1 MAAKRPLCN
10 YAGVITEKSDSDSI
24 AGLVIGTDV
33 QAYDGDLAAIAA
45 ISATSGLLKKTA
57 ANTWS
62 LDTTAYGTGTVTAVS
77 VAAANGFAGSV
88 ANASTTPAITI
99 ETSIT
104 GILKG
109 NGTAISAA
117 SAGSD
122 YAPATSGSAILKGN
136 GAGGFSSAAAGT
148 DYLAPAAIGSTAQAW
163 DADLDAIAALAGTS
177 GYLKK
182 TAANTWTLDTTGVVE
197 RQYTWVISS
206 LAVGGVLGPRLKSAK
221 TCVRLDS
228 HVSAATSA
236 TFNVEERTAPGT
248 AGTNI
253 VASDQVATTSGANTT
268 SFSNADLAADSWLY
282 VDISAVS
289 GTPGQLSITL
299 TVTDA

>member
-88 ANASTTPAITI
+88 ANASTTPAITLT
-99 ETSIT
+99 TSIS

-117 SAGSD
+117 SAG
-122 YAPATSGSAILKGN
+122 
-136 GAGGFSSAAAGT
+136 T
-148 DYLAPAAIGSTAQAW
+148 DYLAPAAIGSTVQAYNANLTTW
-163 DADLDAIAALAGTS
+163 AG
-177 GYLKK
+177 K
-182 TAANTWTLDTTGVVE
+182 TAPSGAVVGTTDTQTLSGKTLGSTKEAVYTITDGAAFEIDPANGGIQKITLGAGRTPKGTNFASGQSV
-197 RQYTWVISS
+197 
-206 LAVGGVLGPRLKSAK
+206 RLK
-221 TCVRLDS
+221 V
-228 HVSAATSA
+228 AATSYA
-236 TFNVEERTAPGT
+236 ITWTDGTLNPTWLNPSNGAGSAPTLSAARTT
-248 AGTNI
+248 I
-253 VASDQVATTSGANTT
+253 IDLWKD
-268 SFSNADLAADSWLY
+268 ADGLYAAHVGY
-282 VDISAVS
+282 A
-289 GTPGQLSITL
+289 
-299 TVTDA
+299 

>member
-1 MAAKRPLCN
+1 MAAKKPLCN
-10 YAGVITEKSDSDSI
+10 YAGVITEKSDSDTI
-24 AGLVIGTDV
+24 AGLAIGVDV
-33 QAYDGDLAAIAA
+33 QAY
-45 ISATSGLLKKTA
+45 
-57 ANTWS
+57 
-62 LDTTAYGTGTVTAVS
+62 
-77 VAAANGFAGSV
+77 
-88 ANASTTPAITI
+88 
-99 ETSIT
+99 
-104 GILKG
+104 
-109 NGTAISAA
+109 
-117 SAGSD
+117 
-122 YAPATSGSAILKGN
+122 
-136 GAGGFSSAAAGT
+136 
-148 DYLAPAAIGSTAQAW
+148 

-182 TAANTWTLDTTGVVE
+182 TAANTWALDTTGVVE
-197 RQYTWVISS
+197 RQYVWVISS
-206 LAVGGVLGPRLKSAK
+206 VAVGGVLGPRLKSAK

-282 VDISAVS
+282 VDISSVS